1 VSSSAC
7 EWKSPHEARFL
18 AYRFLAYR
26 FLAYRFAGSRLAL
39 AAMADTL
46 SENNTP
52 WTSHFFDEEHI
63 VDTFQNLLAYTP
75 QTVEDLYRLCVA
87 AREDRIVLAF
97 TVQGL
102 VPFANHPEFV
112 FCYSGMSCLQ
122 LQAIRRESQLLRDTL
137 VCDYDVDIYLL
148 KMSLDDFEVDHALL
162 LFAAGCLLLKGL
174 STIKQHRGGYSVTRL
189 TNNKELLMFHANA
202 MLFNVVNSCNLKA
215 GAQRAAGQLLH
226 KHRVYGEES

>member
-1 VSSSAC
+1 
-7 EWKSPHEARFL
+7 
-18 AYRFLAYR
+18 
-26 FLAYRFAGSRLAL
+26 
-39 AAMADTL
+39 MADTL

-148 KMSLDDFEVDHALL
+148 KMSPEDFEVDHALL
-162 LFAAGCLLLKGL
+162 LFAAGCLLLQGL

-226 KHRVYGEES
+226 KHRVYGEEL

>member
-1 VSSSAC
+1 
-7 EWKSPHEARFL
+7 L

-87 AREDRIVLAF
+87 AREDRIVLRA
-97 TVQGL
+97 GL
-102 VPFANHPEFV
+102 HCTRPRALRKSPGICV
-112 FCYSGMSCLQ
+112 
-122 LQAIRRESQLLRDTL
+122 LLL
-137 VCDYDVDIYLL
+137 WH
-148 KMSLDDFEVDHALL
+148 E
-162 LFAAGCLLLKGL
+162 LFAAASHPPREPALAGHIGVLGPEGDTVTAEQC
-174 STIKQHRGGYSVTRL
+174 ST
-189 TNNKELLMFHANA
+189 
-202 MLFNVVNSCNLKA
+202 
-215 GAQRAAGQLLH
+215 
-226 KHRVYGEES
+226 KH